1 MAIKNY
7 DTNVG
12 SLKDHVFVSV
22 IFMNLICQKNING
35 NIFYEQKIWRL
46 KKMSCHDYI

>member
-7 DTNVG
+7 GTNVG

-22 IFMNLICQKNING
+22 IFMNLILSKEYQWQHILGTKNLAS
-35 NIFYEQKIWRL
+35 EKDVL
-46 KKMSCHDYI
+46 P